1 MTRFLAALAILAA
14 SALPL
19 RAQGFETAAGAAWVY
34 DQTTGTVLMEKNA
47 HEPLPPAS
55 MSKLMTI
62 YMAFDAVEKGTLTL
76 DTTLPVSEHA
86 MSFGGSTM
94 FLNTL
99 DRPTVEDLLR
109 GVIVLSGN
117 DSSVVLAE
125 ALSPD
130 GTEAGFAELMNER
143 ALEIGLTESHFVNS
157 TGWPADGHLM
167 SMRDLGLLA
176 ERIIED
182 FPELYEMFAEEEF
195 AYDGRA
201 PANTQNRNPILGVV
215 EGADGLKTGHTEEAG
230 YGFVGSAEQDG
241 RRVIFVVTGLP
252 SMAARRTESER
263 ILNWAFRQFALR
275 DAAEAGTRIGE
286 AEVWMGSSP
295 RVGLTVPEDLRV
307 LVPLTGTVEARIAY
321 EGPVEAPITAGQE
334 IASLVLEREG
344 MPEMR
349 LPLVAEADV
358 PRGGF
363 VPRVT
368 TAFGVLLGKAGL
380 TAIRVPGVGGGEG
393 EAPEGEDA
401 PTEDA
406 AESAPDAEATSAS
419 DAEAPAEGGEAAGT
433 PAEEAPAE
441 EPSAEAVPAEEPS
454 AEESAD
460 AEGEGLQVG
469 E

>member
-62 YMAFDAVEKGTLTL
+62 YMAFEAVEKGTLTL

-117 DSSVVLAE
+117 DASVVLAE

-130 GTEAGFAELMNER
+130 GTEAGFAELANER
-143 ALEIGLTESHFVNS
+143 ALELGLTESHFVNS
-157 TGWPADGHLM
+157 TGWPAEGHLM

-182 FPELYEMFAEEEF
+182 FPELYEMFAEQEF
-195 AYDGRA
+195 AFDGRA

-230 YGFVGSAEQDG
+230 YGLVGSAEQDG
-241 RRVIFVVTGLP
+241 RRVIFVVSGLP
-252 SMAARRTESER
+252 SMESRRTESER
-263 ILNWAFRQFALR
+263 ILNWAFRQFSLR
-275 DAAEAGTRIGE
+275 EVAEAGTRLGE
-286 AEVWMGSSP
+286 AEVWMGSLS
-295 RVGLTVPEDLRV
+295 RVGLVVPEDLNV
-307 LVPLTGTVEARIAY
+307 LVPATGEVQAEIAY
-321 EGPVEAPITAGQE
+321 QGPVAAPIEAGQE
-334 IASLVLEREG
+334 VASLVLRREG

-349 LPLVAEADV
+349 IPLAAETAV
-358 PRGGF
+358 TRGGF
-363 VPRVT
+363 MPRVT
-368 TAFGVLLGKAGL
+368 TAVTVLMGMAGL
-380 TAIRVPGVGGGEG
+380 RAEPGAAEPAAEG
-393 EAPEGEDA
+393 EE
-401 PTEDA
+401 
-406 AESAPDAEATSAS
+406 
-419 DAEAPAEGGEAAGT
+419 PA
-433 PAEEAPAE
+433 AEEAPADG
-441 EPSAEAVPAEEPS
+441 AEAASVEEAPAEPAEEAAP
-454 AEESAD
+454 
-460 AEGEGLQVG
+460 EGEAETEDEGLEVG